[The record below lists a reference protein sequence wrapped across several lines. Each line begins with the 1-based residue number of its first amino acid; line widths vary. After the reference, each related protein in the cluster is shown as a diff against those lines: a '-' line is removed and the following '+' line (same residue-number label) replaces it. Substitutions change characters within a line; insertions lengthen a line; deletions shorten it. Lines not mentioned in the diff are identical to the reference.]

1 MNFSV
6 TEIIIKSFSTFII
19 GYFLYRFIQKKNN
32 NFSSKDLFS
41 ITSIVLIV
49 SVFWL
54 VNIGDA
60 TRLTFLGI
68 EIDKRIEKAENIIKR
83 LEDVEKTAQS
93 TKDDLKK
100 IQKESSVMFL
110 KLDTLIS
117 KENKIF
123 EIQKLQDQALE
134 GDFSSYELLKEYNS
148 EDLDLNER
156 ARSAILSI
164 KGFYIGK
171 TKIKGFEI
179 FTKDEEG
186 NQVKGENFET
196 SWLMDDL
203 IQNKD
208 WRVRARAAELLKSHK
223 EIGVPEALLDS
234 MENDPNLWVRKEAL
248 NSFESVTGF
257 KANDVFQ
264 FETGIPR
271 KWYVKNQ
278 EEISNIINSKN
289 EK

>member
-1 MNFSV
+1 M
-6 TEIIIKSFSTFII
+6 
-19 GYFLYRFIQKKNN
+19 KKKIN
-32 NFSSKDLFS
+32 NFTSKDLFS
-41 ITSIVLIV
+41 IITIILIV

-68 EIDKRIEKAENIIKR
+68 EIDKRIEKAEKIIKR

-93 TKDDLKK
+93 TNDELRI
-100 IQKESSVMFL
+100 IQKESSATIL
-110 KLDTLIS
+110 KLDALIS

-134 GDFSSYELLKEYNS
+134 GDFSSYELLKVYNS

-156 ARSAILSI
+156 ARSAIIAI

-179 FTKDEEG
+179 SYKDEEG
-186 NQVKGENFET
+186 KPVKEENFET
-196 SWLMDDL
+196 SLLIDDL
-203 IQNKD
+203 IQNED
-208 WRVRARAAELLKSHK
+208 WRVRTKIAELLKSHK

-257 KANDVFQ
+257 KASDVFQ
-264 FETGIPR
+264 FETGFPR

-278 EEISNIINSKN
+278 EEVSNILNGKN
-289 EK
+289 EE

>member
-1 MNFSV
+1 MNFSI
-6 TEIIIKSFSTFII
+6 TEIIIKIFSTFTIC
-19 GYFLYRFIQKKNN
+19 YFSYIFMKKKIN
-32 NFSSKDLFS
+32 NFTSKDLFS
-41 ITSIVLIV
+41 ITSIVLII

-68 EIDKRIEKAENIIKR
+68 EIDKRIEKAEKIIKR

-93 TKDDLKK
+93 TNDDLRI
-100 IQKESSVMFL
+100 IQKESSATIL
-110 KLDTLIS
+110 KLDILIS

-123 EIQKLQDQALE
+123 EIQRLQDQALE
-134 GDFSSYELLKEYNS
+134 GDFSSYELLIEYNS

-156 ARSAILSI
+156 AKSAILSI

-179 FTKDEEG
+179 FRKDEEG

-196 SWLMDDL
+196 SWLIDDL

-208 WRVRARAAELLKSHK
+208 WRVRAKAAELLKSHK
-223 EIGVPEALLDS
+223 EVGVPEALLDS

-248 NSFESVTGF
+248 NSFENVTEF
-257 KANDVFQ
+257 KASDVFQ

-278 EEISNIINSKN
+278 EEVSNIINGKN
-289 EK
+289 EE

>member
-1 MNFSV
+1 MNFTV
-6 TEIIIKSFSTFII
+6 YEIIIKSFSTFVI
-19 GYFLYRFIQKKNN
+19 GYFLISFIKKNN
-32 NFSSKDLFS
+32 NLSSKNLFT
-41 ITSIVLIV
+41 ITSLVLILA
-49 SVFWL
+49 VFWL

-68 EIDKRIEKAENIIKR
+68 EIDKRIEKAENIIRR

-93 TKDDLKK
+93 TNNDLR
-100 IQKESSVMFL
+100 IMQKESSATIL
-110 KLDTLIS
+110 KLNTLIS

-123 EIQKLQDQALE
+123 EIQRLQDQALE
-134 GDFSSYELLKEYNS
+134 GDFSSYELLIEYNS

-171 TKIKGFEI
+171 TKIKGFEMSR
-179 FTKDEEG
+179 KDEEG

-196 SWLMDDL
+196 SWLIDDL
-203 IQNKD
+203 IQNTD
-208 WRVRARAAELLKSHK
+208 WRVRAKTAELLKSHK
-223 EIGVPEALLDS
+223 EVGVPEALLDS

-248 NSFESVTGF
+248 VSFESVTGF
-257 KANDVFQ
+257 KASDVFQ
-264 FETGIPR
+264 FETGFPR

-278 EEISNIINSKN
+278 EEVSNIINEKN
-289 EK
+289 EE

>member
-1 MNFSV
+1 MNFSIF
-6 TEIIIKSFSTFII
+6 EIIIKIFSTFII
-19 GYFLYRFIQKKNN
+19 FYFSYKFIKKKINN
-32 NFSSKDLFS
+32 LTSKDLFS

-49 SVFWL
+49 SIFWL

-60 TRLTFLGI
+60 TRVTFIGI
-68 EIDKRIEKAENIIKR
+68 EIDKSIEKAEKVIKR

-100 IQKESSVMFL
+100 IQKESSETVL

-134 GDFSSYELLKEYNS
+134 GDFNSYELLNEYNS

-156 ARSAILSI
+156 ARSAIIAI

-179 FTKDEEG
+179 SYKDEEG
-186 NQVKGENFET
+186 KPVKEENFET
-196 SWLMDDL
+196 SWLIDDL
-203 IQNKD
+203 IQNED
-208 WRVRARAAELLKSHK
+208 WKVRTKIAELLKSHK

-264 FETGIPR
+264 FETGFPR
-271 KWYVKNQ
+271 KWYLENK
-278 EEISNIINSKN
+278 EEVSNIINGKD
-289 EK
+289 EE